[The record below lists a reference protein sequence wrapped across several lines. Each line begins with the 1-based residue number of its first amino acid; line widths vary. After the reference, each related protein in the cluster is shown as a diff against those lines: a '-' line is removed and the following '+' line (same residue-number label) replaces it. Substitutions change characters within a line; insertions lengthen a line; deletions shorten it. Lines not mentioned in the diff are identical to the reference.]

1 MFPTLIEIGGYP
13 INWYPVLMALS
24 VVIGGWVVLRVG
36 GGKGYDKAMLFD
48 LCWWLV
54 VGGLVGARLT
64 FIIVDFEDQYYNA
77 CFDIEAYNLA
87 FPTNPLTESD
97 CGRLLRWWNGGL
109 VFYGSVIGG
118 ILTMIW
124 FVRREGVRFL
134 PIADIIIP
142 MLALGQFFGRIGCL
156 SAGCCWGRPTA
167 GDWGIQFPRGSSVFF
182 QHYNQGLVDASATAS
197 AHVHATQIYDSL
209 YGLFLFGFLLWLSRR
224 KTWDGQ
230 VFFGW
235 LMLYPLGRSTVE
247 LFRGDDLERGFL
259 FEWVVEPL
267 NTLLGLPLESPTFL
281 STSQFIS
288 LAMVLVGLLLWHRQ
302 TKSNE
307 ALETTAAPPNSERK
321 GWYVRTYE
329 FGVLWPIGLWGIA
342 GIVFYFMTEPY
353 GNDELFAAILLAI
366 VAWYRFGPR
375 PKEKV
380 SETINE
386 NSSTTVNDD

>member
-1 MFPTLIEIGGYP
+1 MFPTLIEISGYP

-24 VVIGGWVVLRVG
+24 VVVGGWVVLRQG
-36 GGKGYDKAMLFD
+36 GAQGYDRAMLFD

-77 CFDIEAYNLA
+77 CFDLAAFNEA
-87 FPTNPLTESD
+87 FPANPLTEPD

-118 ILTMIW
+118 MLTMIW
-124 FVRREGVRFL
+124 FVRKEGVRFL

-167 GDWGIQFPRGSSVFF
+167 GDWGLQFPRGSSAFY
-182 QHYNQGLVDASATAS
+182 QHYTQGLVDAQATVS
-197 AHVHATQIYDSL
+197 AHVHATQLYDAAC
-209 YGLFLFGFLLWLSRR
+209 GLMLFVLLLWLAKR

-235 LMLYPLGRSTVE
+235 LMLYPVCRSAVE

-259 FEWVVEPL
+259 FEWVVTPL
-267 NTLLGLPLESPTFL
+267 NHLLGLPAQAPTFL

-288 LAMVLVGLLLWHRQ
+288 VAMLL
-302 TKSNE
+302 
-307 ALETTAAPPNSERK
+307 
-321 GWYVRTYE
+321 G
-329 FGVLWPIGLWGIA
+329 G
-342 GIVFYFMTEPY
+342 
-353 GNDELFAAILLAI
+353 AILWQRQRA
-366 VAWYRFGPR
+366 AG
-375 PKEKV
+375 
-380 SETINE
+380 
-386 NSSTTVNDD
+386 SSAE